1 MEGKGFGE
9 RSQQALLEMSPAFWV
24 QGDLWGEGSEQSV
37 LILELKLRRTELEK
51 LDNQEKTTDVNLNS
65 L

>member
-1 MEGKGFGE
+1 M
-9 RSQQALLEMSPAFWV
+9 RVITSQQALLEMSPAFWA

-37 LILELKLRRTELEK
+37 LILGLKLRCTELEK